1 LAARD
6 FYKLDN
12 SDVLVVCDDFNLPLG
27 KLRCRPQGS
36 AGGQKGLADVIRV
49 LGTEEVPRLRVGI
62 GEAPPGWNAADFVLA
77 RFTKQDQPIVDE
89 AVVRA
94 SEGVETWVRHGIQKC
109 MNEFN

>member
-1 LAARD
+1 M
-6 FYKLDN
+6 
-12 SDVLVVCDDFNLPLG
+12 
-27 KLRCRPQGS
+27 
-36 AGGQKGLADVIRV
+36 ADVIRV